1 VQVRVLLSAPSKGYK
16 KDIATENLD
25 FIKVFSV
32 FMGKISA
39 NGLNAQK
46 RYFSQNRLELSQK
59 TTEVF
64 RSILHF
70 FCCYVTLLHR
80 YTSICVEELKYYD

>member
-1 VQVRVLLSAPSKGYK
+1 VLYSVGVQVPIPAPSKGYK

-32 FMGKISA
+32 FMGKILA

-46 RYFSQNRLELSQK
+46 RYFSQNRLEPLQK
-59 TTEVF
+59 TAF
-64 RSILHF
+64 YHF
-70 FCCYVTLLHR
+70 
-80 YTSICVEELKYYD
+80 E